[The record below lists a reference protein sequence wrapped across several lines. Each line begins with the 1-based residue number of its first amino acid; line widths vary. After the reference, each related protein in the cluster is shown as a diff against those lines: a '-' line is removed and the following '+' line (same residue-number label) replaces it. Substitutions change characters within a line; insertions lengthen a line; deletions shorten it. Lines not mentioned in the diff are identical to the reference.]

1 MSTVSKHLQKMQ
13 KDWVTCLFRDL
24 LAQHKTTRK
33 LVNELPNID
42 NIKETVNK
50 LVKENLANCSK
61 MNEQLKIVT
70 EGVKEVYTENPCALE
85 KWSFTRSAPDQVI
98 LTQIRISG
106 IPEAKANSTE
116 ELLNAE
122 HNQVDNL
129 IHFLGEQTNVQ
140 NIRRLG
146 KQNPNLTQPRTML
159 VTVSSPWEEM
169 KLLTKGRK
177 LVDYDFPVFLSRA
190 LNQGE
195 IQVEKSMLLKSC
207 ALIDFGASKLEIC
220 MKNQQLSFKGQK
232 VKDLVLTSEEEN
244 ALKLTRNQN

>member
-1 MSTVSKHLQKMQ
+1 MSNVDHAARKRLESQSKDYYPTIDELIEEDVSTVSKHLHKMQ
-13 KDWVTCLFRDL
+13 KDWVISLFRDL

-42 NIKETVNK
+42 DIKETVNEV
-50 LVKENLANCSK
+50 VKEKLANCSK
-61 MNEQLKIVT
+61 MNEQLKKFVS

-85 KWSFTRSAPDQVI
+85 KRSFTRSAPDQVI
-98 LTQIRISG
+98 LNQIRING

-146 KQNPNLTQPRTML
+146 KQNPNRKQPRTML
-159 VTVSSPWEEM
+159 VTVSSPWEVR
-169 KLLTKGRK
+169 KLLAKGRK

-190 LNQGE
+190 LNQDSSRE
-195 IQVEKSMLLKSC
+195 INATQKACPNSLW
-207 ALIDFGASKLEIC
+207 
-220 MKNQQLSFKGQK
+220 SF
-232 VKDLVLTSEEEN
+232 E
-244 ALKLTRNQN
+244 TRHPY